1 MIDKQLLTKTVEDAI
16 AGTDM
21 FIVDIQVKPGNSIVV
36 ELDSE
41 TSIDIDTC
49 ARITRK
55 IEEAF
60 DRDVEDYELEVGSA
74 GLTADFKVRQQY
86 LKNVGNDVEILTR
99 SGRKLTATLKSVGDS
114 DFTVVYQTKEKPEG
128 AKRPVMV
135 EKEETL
141 KYDDCKYVRYAIS
154 FK

>member
-1 MIDKQLLTKTVEDAI
+1 M
-16 AGTDM
+16 G
-21 FIVDIQVKPGNSIVV
+21 
-36 ELDSE
+36 SE
-41 TSIDIDTC
+41 
-49 ARITRK
+49 
-55 IEEAF
+55 
-60 DRDVEDYELEVGSA
+60 

-86 LKNVGNDVEILTR
+86 LQNVGNDVEILTR

>member
-55 IEEAF
+55 IEEVF

-114 DFTVVYQTKEKPEG
+114 DFTVVYQAKEKPEG